1 MIEHRPATLQESSEA
16 LRSASAEGATVR
28 ALGSGT
34 KIEWGRAVPR
44 PDIEIRTEGLNDVV
58 EYNHADMTA
67 VLGAGLRLADAQE
80 IFAGKGQMLAL
91 DPPLGDGAG
100 ATIGGI
106 FSTADSGPL
115 RHRYG
120 AARDLVLGMTVVLA
134 DGTIARAGG
143 KVIKNVAGYDL
154 AKLFAGS
161 FGTLG
166 LIAEVVVRL
175 HPLSPS
181 RVTARGSSDDPAAL
195 ERGAMAASHAALQA
209 EGLDVDWR
217 DGDGSILARFAGAA
231 AGAQAEAATRLLKEA
246 GLETSLIEDD
256 DSLWRRQRDEQRS
269 TDGAVLRLS
278 GLQSDLARMLR
289 AADARSA
296 HVVGRAGVG
305 VYWLKLPDAPEDR
318 LVAAIDD
325 IRAELRGLPCVI
337 RDAPRAVREKV
348 DVWGEQPEALVKLS
362 RSVKQRFD
370 PDGLLNPGI
379 FVGGI

>member
-1 MIEHRPATLQESSEA
+1 MTEHRSSTLHEASEA

-28 ALGSGT
+28 ALGAGT
-34 KIEWGRAVPR
+34 KAEWGRVVSR
-44 PDIEIRTEGLNDVV
+44 PDVEIRTDRMNDVV

-67 VLGAGLRLADAQE
+67 VLGAGLRLASAQE
-80 IFAGKGQMLAL
+80 TFAANGQMLAL
-91 DPPLGDGAG
+91 DPPLGDEPG

-154 AKLFAGS
+154 AKLFTGS

-175 HPLSPS
+175 HPFSPI
-181 RVTARGSSDDPAAL
+181 RVTARGSSEDPAAL
-195 ERGAMAASHAALQA
+195 QRGAMAVSHAALQA
-209 EGLDVDWR
+209 ECLDVGWR
-217 DGDGSILARFAGAA
+217 EGRGSILARFAGPAST
-231 AGAQAEAATRLLKEA
+231 AQAEAATRLLSQA
-246 GLETSLIEDD
+246 ALDTTLIEDD
-256 DSLWRRQRDEQRS
+256 ESLWASQREGQRAAE
-269 TDGAVLRLS
+269 GAILRLS
-278 GLQSDLARMLR
+278 GLQGDLARVLR
-289 AADARSA
+289 AADSRAA
-296 HVVGRAGVG
+296 HVVGRAGAG
-305 VYWLKLPDAPEDR
+305 VHWLRLPHDSEDR
-318 LVAAIDD
+318 LVEAVDD
-325 IRAELRGLPCVI
+325 LRAELRGVPCVV

-348 DVWGEQPEALVKLS
+348 DVWGEQSETLSKLS
-362 RSVKQRFD
+362 RSIKQRFD